1 MKPAIRTR
9 QSERIRKMVLASMLS
24 AITAVLTFT
33 PIGMIPLPPPLPSAT
48 MVHIPVLLAGMLY
61 GPLCG
66 ASVGVLS
73 PTLSFLIFGM
83 PPAAKYPFMLIE
95 LIFYGL
101 AAGLFER
108 AFRRF
113 DTLNLLL
120 TTLFAQA
127 AGRLAYAGCLW
138 LGGKLLVGV
147 AFPAAASVT
156 AAVAAGL
163 PGIVIQLVL
172 VPAAYSA
179 LKKLR

>member
-1 MKPAIRTR
+1 MTVR
-9 QSERIRKMVLASMLS
+9 QMTGSALLS
-24 AITAVLTFT
+24 AAGVLLPQVFHMIGGTATG
-33 PIGMIPLPPPLPSAT
+33 GMFLP
-48 MVHIPVLLAGMLY
+48 MHIPVLLAGMLY

-138 LGGKLLVGV
+138 LGGKLLVGMTV
-147 AFPAAASVT
+147 PAAASVT

>member
-1 MKPAIRTR
+1 MTVR
-9 QSERIRKMVLASMLS
+9 QMTGSALLS
-24 AITAVLTFT
+24 AAGVLLPQVFHMIGGTATG
-33 PIGMIPLPPPLPSAT
+33 GMFLP
-48 MVHIPVLLAGMLY
+48 MHIPVLLAGMLY

-138 LGGKLLVGV
+138 LGGKILVGV